1 MVGQKFTNPIKYL
14 AKTIKLIGCITC
26 ITAFLFWSH
35 KAISKFNSAP
45 ISSHVSY
52 KNGDDNMGNISFPA
66 ITICLKSFGFMAA
79 KGNKKLVKH
88 CSKNSFNFY
97 ERLYFYCYNL
107 PEENG
112 LLGS

>member
-52 KNGDDNMGNISFPA
+52 KNGDDNMGNVSFPA
-66 ITICLKSFGFMAA
+66 ITICLKSFRFMAA
-79 KGNKKLVKH
+79 KANKNLVIITI
-88 CSKNSFNFY
+88 
-97 ERLYFYCYNL
+97 
-107 PEENG
+107 
-112 LLGS
+112 